1 MRTNEIIRR
10 YFSILTF
17 FRSSNRLLSPQG
29 QRRTIPVSVFAP
41 AKRLNSSVSSPTSTS
56 PTNETLSIDQ
66 IESSNEQ
73 DKSIENQ
80 HLSTIKHEN
89 DMNTKLSSS
98 NPSLKS
104 STGNLLNELS
114 FTNEKVENGKKMNV
128 FERLFRGHK
137 KKV

>member
-1 MRTNEIIRR
+1 
-10 YFSILTF
+10 
-17 FRSSNRLLSPQG
+17 
-29 QRRTIPVSVFAP
+29 
-41 AKRLNSSVSSPTSTS
+41 
-56 PTNETLSIDQ
+56 
-66 IESSNEQ
+66 
-73 DKSIENQ
+73 
-80 HLSTIKHEN
+80 
-89 DMNTKLSSS
+89 MNTKLSSS